1 MLAEMREQRPFL
13 TELRHACQHIEP
25 EIAPV
30 ELAFAEIA
38 PFDDRDRP
46 GVPPVF
52 WRLLHRHRVAVDE
65 IERKSVRRGAIKLVR
80 LVQPQIPRATLPT
93 LAAAF
98 GAIVS
103 QQLNP
108 PYAA

>member
-52 WRLLHRHRVAVDE
+52 WRLLHRPRVAVDE
-65 IERKSVRRGAIKLVR
+65 IERKYVRSGAIHDRKSVVSGKRVSVRVDFGVR
-80 LVQPQIPRATLPT
+80 RI
-93 LAAAF
+93 
-98 GAIVS
+98 I
-103 QQLNP
+103 
-108 PYAA
+108 